1 MFAHIAPLT
10 APVVTANQD
19 NFKRG
24 LRIKSISIVPP
35 NDTSEAGVYDD
46 LKYLD
51 ANSTAGYI
59 GASNITE
66 ATDNLPTAVALGGSM
81 VPETS
86 ATIASQFSN
95 DTVPTLGNYAFS
107 LVYSTLV
114 AN

>member
-1 MFAHIAPLT
+1 MFAHFAPLT

-51 ANSTAGYI
+51 TNSTAGYI
-59 GASNITE
+59 GASNVTD
-66 ATDNLPTAVALGGSM
+66 ATDNLTTAVALVAST
-81 VPETS
+81 VQKTV

-95 DTVPTLGNYAFS
+95 DTVPTLGNYAFV
-107 LVYSTLV
+107 L
-114 AN
+114 